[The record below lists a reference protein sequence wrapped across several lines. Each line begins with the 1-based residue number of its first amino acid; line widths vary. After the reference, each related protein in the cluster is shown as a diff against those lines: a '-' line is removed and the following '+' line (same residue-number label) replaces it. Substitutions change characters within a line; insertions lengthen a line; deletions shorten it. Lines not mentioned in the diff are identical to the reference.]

1 MKKELEK
8 FKGLTLVE
16 VMVSI
21 SIFTICIAG
30 FSLLFIKSMKSNS
43 YILEMG
49 QTSMAISNGMTDLVE
64 YIRKAK
70 QGDNGNYAIVSASD
84 NSLTIYAD
92 YDSDAITERLHFYL
106 EDQQVKMGV
115 TDPSG
120 DVIKTYPSGDQE
132 VFVKADHILNT
143 SEDKLFS
150 YYNRDYPAD
159 TVNNPIDMAINDIS
173 NIRMVEIFLKMNIDP
188 NRAPD
193 NVQMRSFVELRNL
206 NDYDRKK
213 SQKK

>member
-1 MKKELEK
+1 MKKKTIQLR
-8 FKGLTLVE
+8 GLTLVE

-30 FSLLFIKSMKSNS
+30 FSLLFINSVKSNS

-49 QTSMAISNGMTDLVE
+49 QTSMAVSSGMNNLIE
-64 YIRKAK
+64 FIRKTK
-70 QGDNGNYAIVSASD
+70 QGDDGNYAIVSAED

-92 YDSDAITERLHFYL
+92 YNSDNITERLHFFL
-106 EDQQVKMGV
+106 EDQKVKMGI
-115 TDPSG
+115 TNPEG
-120 DVIKTYPSGDQE
+120 TVIKTYPSEDQTI
-132 VFVKADHILNT
+132 VTKAEHILNGT
-143 SEDKLFS
+143 EDKLFR

-159 TVNNPIDMAINDIS
+159 VENNPIDMTTNDIS

-193 NVQMRSFVELRNL
+193 NVEMRSFVELRNL
-206 NDYDRKK
+206 NDYDRIR
-213 SQKK
+213 

>member
-1 MKKELEK
+1 MNKKITK
-8 FKGLTLVE
+8 FKGLTLIE

-30 FSLLFIKSMKSNS
+30 FSLLFINSIKSNA

-49 QTSMAISNGMTDLVE
+49 KTSMAISNGANDLTDF
-64 YIRKAK
+64 IRKAK
-70 QGDNGNYAIVSASD
+70 QGDNGNYAIVSAED

-92 YDSDAITERLHFYL
+92 YDSDDSTERLHFFL
-106 EDQQVKMGV
+106 EDQKVKIGI
-115 TDPSG
+115 TDPEGS
-120 DVIKTYPSGDQE
+120 VVKTYPSGDQTIII
-132 VFVKADHILNT
+132 VADHILNGT
-143 SEDKLFS
+143 EDKLFS

-159 TVNNPIDMAINDIS
+159 TENNPIDMAINDIS

-193 NVQMRSFVELRNL
+193 NVEMRSFVEMRNL
-206 NDYDRKK
+206 NDYDRIR
-213 SQKK
+213 

>member
-1 MKKELEK
+1 MIKKILK

-30 FSLLFIKSMKSNS
+30 FSLLFIRSMRSNS

-49 QTSMAISNGMTDLVE
+49 KTSMSISNGMTDLVE

-84 NSLTIYAD
+84 DSLTIYTD
-92 YDSDAITERLHFYL
+92 YDSDSITERLHFYL
-106 EDQQVKMGV
+106 EDQQVKMGITEPEGSIV
-115 TDPSG
+115 
-120 DVIKTYPSGDQE
+120 KTYPSEDQE
-132 VFVKADHILNT
+132 VVVKADHILND
-143 SEDKLFS
+143 SEDDLFR

-159 TVNNPIDMAINDIS
+159 TENNPIDMAINDIS

-206 NDYDRKK
+206 NDYDRIR
-213 SQKK
+213 